1 MSVTTKSTL
10 VSERVASPPFAV
22 SRPLFIIIGA
32 VASIACGIALYLL
45 LRPAAAS
52 RTGVVRVNAILE
64 RYQGAQDARQ
74 AFQQKTAV
82 WQANV
87 DTLKAELQNMVMD
100 YERERTALSPTE
112 QRAREQALHA
122 KEREVQEYAS
132 AIMQR
137 MEQEQVVLTN
147 GIASQVK
154 TASEEVG
161 REHGYDLIL
170 AIQDEGM
177 LLYQS
182 DAVDATPAV
191 LDYLRTHYSSSLES
205 GKKSGKK

>member
-1 MSVTTKSTL
+1 MSVTTKPAL
-10 VSERVASPPFAV
+10 ASERVAAAPPV
-22 SRPLFIIIGA
+22 ISRSLFIIIGA
-32 VASIACGIALYLL
+32 VAALACGIALYLL

-74 AFQQKTAV
+74 AFQQKAAV

-100 YERERTALSPTE
+100 YERERSSLTPT
-112 QRAREQALHA
+112 QVRDREEALHA
-122 KEREVQEYAS
+122 KEREVQEYAT

-137 MEQEQVVLTN
+137 MEQEQTVLTN

-177 LLYQS
+177 LLYRS
-182 DAVDATPAV
+182 DAVDATPVV
-191 LDYLRTHYSSSLES
+191 LDYLRTHYSSSFKGE
-205 GKKSGKK
+205 K